1 MWKLQHLLKK
11 VTSMILAS
19 QFKRF
24 FRAAILSTVVLAS
37 QGSAFAGPIAIQAPT
52 GLKNGD
58 QFRIIFVTPDKISA
72 VSTNISTYDNFV
84 NTEAAGATYNGQT
97 IHWSAVGS
105 TDSVDAKVHIGQ
117 TNTAV
122 YQANGTEVAVS
133 DTGTGLWSG
142 GDLIAQPTQDLA
154 GNSYTSGTVWT
165 GTSGIG
171 TEYNTFVNGQGT
183 VYWGLGATN
192 NVTENG
198 ITYINNV
205 EVGSLHST
213 VGGYD
218 WISLGFGVGLA
229 PRTNTYQVY
238 GISDVLTVNTAPVP
252 EPSTLLISGLG
263 VLAIGVAQRFRK
275 KN

>member
-1 MWKLQHLLKK
+1 
-11 VTSMILAS
+11 MILAS

-24 FRAAILSTVVLAS
+24 FRAALLSTVALAW

-52 GLKNGD
+52 GLHAGD
-58 QFRIIFVTPDKISA
+58 QFRIIYVTPDKISA
-72 VSTNISTYDNFV
+72 VSTDITTYDNFV

-105 TDSVDAKVHIGQ
+105 TNAVDAKSHIGI

-122 YQANGTEVAVS
+122 YMANGTEVAVS
-133 DTGTGLWSG
+133 DGNTVANSLWYG
-142 GDLIAQPTQDLA
+142 GDLVAQPTQDLA
-154 GNSYTSGTVWT
+154 GNSYTSGFVWT

-171 TEYNTFVNGQGT
+171 TTYNTNVVGQGT

-198 ITYINNV
+198 VTYIDNV
-205 EVGSLHST
+205 EVGNLHTT

-218 WISLGFGVGLA
+218 WISLGFANGLE
-229 PRTNTYQVY
+229 PKSLTYQVY
-238 GISDVLTVNTAPVP
+238 GISDVLTVLPVP

>member
-1 MWKLQHLLKK
+1 
-11 VTSMILAS
+11 MILAS

-24 FRAAILSTVVLAS
+24 FHAAILSTVALAW
-37 QGSAFAGPIAIQAPT
+37 QVTAFAGPIAIQTPS
-52 GLKNGD
+52 GLQGGD

-72 VSTNISTYDNFV
+72 VSNNITTYDNFV

-97 IHWSAVGS
+97 IHWLAVGS
-105 TDSVDAKVHIGQ
+105 TDAVDAKVHIGQ

-122 YQANGTEVAVS
+122 YMANGTEVAIS
-133 DTGTGLWSG
+133 DTATGLWAG
-142 GDLIAQPTQDLA
+142 GDLLAQPTQDLA
-154 GNSYTSGTVWT
+154 GNSYTSGSVFT

-171 TEYNTFVNGQGT
+171 TEYFTSVPGQGN
-183 VYWGLGATN
+183 VFWGLGATN
-192 NVTENG
+192 SVTQG
-198 ITYINNV
+198 GVTYTNNV
-205 EVGSLHST
+205 EVGSLHSN

-218 WISLGFGVGLA
+218 WISLGFGAGLA
-229 PRTNTYQVY
+229 PRDNTYQVY
-238 GISDVLTVNTAPVP
+238 GISDVLTVPPVP

>member
-1 MWKLQHLLKK
+1 
-11 VTSMILAS
+11 MILAS

-24 FRAAILSTVVLAS
+24 FRAALLSTVALAW

-52 GLKNGD
+52 GLHAGD

-72 VSTNISTYDNFV
+72 VSNNIVTYDNFV

-97 IHWSAVGS
+97 IHWSAIGS
-105 TDSVDAKVHIGQ
+105 TDAIDAKAHIGA
-117 TNTAV
+117 TNAAV
-122 YQANGTEVAVS
+122 YMANGTEVAVS
-133 DTGTGLWSG
+133 DSSTGLWSG
-142 GDLIAQPTQDLA
+142 GDLLAQPTQDLA

-171 TEYNTFVNGQGT
+171 TEYNTLVSGQGT

-192 NVTENG
+192 NVTDKG

-205 EVGSLHST
+205 EVGSLHLN

-218 WISLGFGVGLA
+218 WISLGFGTGLA

-238 GISDVLTVNTAPVP
+238 GISDVLTVPAAIP

-263 VLAIGVAQRFRK
+263 VFAIGAAHAFRK